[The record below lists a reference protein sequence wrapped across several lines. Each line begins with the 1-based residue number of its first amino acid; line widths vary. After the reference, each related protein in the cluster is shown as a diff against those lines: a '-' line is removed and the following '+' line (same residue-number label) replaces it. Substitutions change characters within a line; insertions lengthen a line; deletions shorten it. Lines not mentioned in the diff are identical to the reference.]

1 MLDRADYT
9 ICLMSDL
16 SHPPDLSHLLDVF
29 SLAVR
34 KSGELLLK
42 VMWRLFLCGAC
53 VLCRTPRVLHVV
65 LSSVTERCPAQGTRQ
80 SCCMWLVPRRGKKK
94 HTSAVNPAKKGSN
107 TLFYSQYFIPRA
119 NHDLSTDHDISI
131 YLSTYR
137 LVPHLPL

>member
-1 MLDRADYT
+1 MICRAEYDTWYAYLIVQIHPWKYVLDRADYT

-80 SCCMWLVPRRGKKK
+80 SCCMKREKKTYVSCESGEKRIK
-94 HTSAVNPAKKGSN
+94 HTFLFAVFHSSGKS
-107 TLFYSQYFIPRA
+107 
-119 NHDLSTDHDISI
+119 
-131 YLSTYR
+131 
-137 LVPHLPL
+137 